1 MLWDSEQAQL
11 LIFQEEILVGWML
24 YMESIN
30 INSEALDTTKTS
42 HIIKFLA
49 SKVNHKSRT
58 LYMLQEIYPARD
70 EGIVSLS

>member
-1 MLWDSEQAQL
+1 
-11 LIFQEEILVGWML
+11 ML

-58 LYMLQEIYPARD
+58 LYMLQEIYQARD

>member
-1 MLWDSEQAQL
+1 
-11 LIFQEEILVGWML
+11 ML

-49 SKVNHKSRT
+49 SKVNHKSGT
-58 LYMLQEIYPARD
+58 LHVLQEIYTARG
-70 EGIVSLS
+70 EGIISLS